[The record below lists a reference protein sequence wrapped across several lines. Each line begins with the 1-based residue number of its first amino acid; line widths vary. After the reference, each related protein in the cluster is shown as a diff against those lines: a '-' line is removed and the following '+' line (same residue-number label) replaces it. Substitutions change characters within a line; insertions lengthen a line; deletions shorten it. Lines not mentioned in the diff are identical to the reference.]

1 MPDSSLP
8 PAYFRRLSPTRFL
21 ATAHVGG
28 AWNPDEQHIAPA
40 LGLVAH
46 LIEQE
51 HRARR
56 DDGMQLARVSYDI
69 LGVMPIDVMD
79 TAVRVLR
86 PGRTVELV
94 EAVVRHANRPALVA
108 RAWWMTQGDTAALAG
123 SDLPPMP
130 PRESLDEWSAGETWP
145 GGFVTTVQT
154 RRRQERPGRAWSW
167 LRPLVPLVAG
177 EDASTTARA
186 LGVVDILNGVTVRV
200 PPAVALY
207 PNIDLTVHLFR
218 PPRFAS
224 PEEIWVGAD
233 TTVSFG
239 ETGMGLTHSVLHDEH
254 GPIGTVDQALTV
266 RPL

>member
-1 MPDSSLP
+1 MPNV
-8 PAYFRRLSPTRFL
+8 PAYFLRLSPTRFR
-21 ATAHVGG
+21 ATSGVEG
-28 AWNPDEQHIAPA
+28 AWNPAEQHIAPA
-40 LGLVAH
+40 LGLIAH

-94 EAVVRHANRPALVA
+94 EAVLSHDERPAVIA
-108 RAWWMTQGDTAALAG
+108 RAWWMQRADTTALAG

-130 PRESLDEWSAGETWP
+130 PRQTLPEWNAGEVWP
-145 GGFVTTVQT
+145 GRFVTTVQT

-167 LRPLVPLVAG
+167 LRPMVDLVEG
-177 EDASTTARA
+177 EDASPTART
-186 LGVVDILNGVTVRV
+186 LGTVDILNGVTVRV
-200 PPAVALY
+200 MPEQAVF

-218 PPRFAS
+218 EPAFVS
-224 PEEIWVGAD
+224 PEDTWIGAD

-239 ETGMGLTHSVLHDEH
+239 PSGMGLTHTVLHD
-254 GPIGTVDQALTV
+254 GLGAIGTVDQALTV
-266 RPL
+266 RPR